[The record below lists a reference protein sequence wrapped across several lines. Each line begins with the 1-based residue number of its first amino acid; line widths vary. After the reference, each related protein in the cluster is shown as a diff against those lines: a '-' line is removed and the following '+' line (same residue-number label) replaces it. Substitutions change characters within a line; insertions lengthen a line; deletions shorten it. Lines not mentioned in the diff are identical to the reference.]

1 MSSEPAIRHP
11 EPDDEQDDEAIGD
24 GQRKLS
30 IGQMAEMTRVSSRT
44 IRYYEELGIL
54 PEPRRSPG
62 GTRQYTLDHRFYV
75 EGALALKELGFSLDE
90 IKLVGQFA
98 LERPMTDIERQQAVE
113 VVRDKMSGL
122 EHKIRVL
129 EHLRDV
135 LRSREKNGADPDEAR
150 RQLTRILQGVRQD
163 AADDAH
169 DSLAEAKGNGRS
181 GRSRR

>member
-1 MSSEPAIRHP
+1 MSSEPAI
-11 EPDDEQDDEAIGD
+11 EDAASADEQDDVEGTGD
-24 GQRKLS
+24 DLRRLS

-54 PEPRRSPG
+54 PEAQRSPG

-98 LERPMTDIERQQAVE
+98 LERPMTDIERQQAIE

-135 LRSREKNGADPDEAR
+135 LRSREQNGTDPDEAR
-150 RQLTRILQGVRQD
+150 RQLTKILQGVRH
-163 AADDAH
+163 DDGAH
-169 DSLAEAKGNGRS
+169 GSQAEAKGDGRS
-181 GRSRR
+181 SRSRR

>member
-1 MSSEPAIRHP
+1 MPTEPVSTSPARRDGQGTTP
-11 EPDDEQDDEAIGD
+11 ADGD

-54 PEPRRSPG
+54 PEPQRSSG
-62 GTRQYTLDHRFYV
+62 GTRKYTLDHRFYV

-98 LERPMTDIERQQAVE
+98 LERSMTDLERQQAIE
-113 VVRDKMSGL
+113 VVREKMSGL

-135 LRSREKNGADPDEAR
+135 LRSREKYGDDPDEAR
-150 RQLTRILQGVRQD
+150 RELTRVLQSVRRD
-163 AADDAH
+163 AADG
-169 DSLAEAKGNGRS
+169 SSGPRS
-181 GRSRR
+181 